1 MEQVKN
7 VQPEVEAEF
16 EEIQDTPVEGDGVE
30 VRAELVI
37 RMLSN
42 GALDVSTPEGAPELQ
57 PADVEALTRQVYEQ
71 LRDLRIAQQAIEV
84 FKARLG

>member
-16 EEIQDTPVEGDGVE
+16 EEVQEAPEETVEI
-30 VRAELVI
+30 RAELVI

-42 GALDVSTPEGAPELQ
+42 GNLDVSVPEGKPELQ
-57 PADVEALTRQVYEQ
+57 PADVEGLTRQVYEQ
-71 LRDLRIAQQAIEV
+71 LRDMRIANQAIEV